1 MSVKNPTKRRNLGGQ
16 GSNRKPKRFSRLEED
31 EISSDSD
38 EERDVRDRNLDED
51 SGSDLEETAQE
62 KKIRLTKQYLEE
74 LKELRSQDADE
85 TEDVVGDKL
94 QEDILEKAGRL
105 QKQIA
110 DKCIVPQACD
120 MKVLRGHKLAI
131 TCVVV
136 SNDGKFIFSASK
148 DCCII
153 KWDATQYKKIKKV
166 VGGHRSDSKVT
177 HTAHILCLAISTDSE
192 FLVSG
197 SMDKMIH
204 VWKSETMEH
213 LHRFQGHRSAVSGL
227 AFRLNSHQ
235 LFSSS
240 YDRCVKVWDLDAMG
254 YVETLF
260 GHQDLVQACDSLS
273 RERCAT
279 AGGRDGSIRIWKI
292 AEESQLVY
300 HGHNGS
306 IDCLKLINEEHFV
319 SGADDGSVCLW
330 SVMKKKPLNTV
341 KNAHPNSNS
350 SVSPWITAV
359 TALINSDLVATGS
372 SNGFVK
378 IWKCGQKF
386 LTMDCLFEIPVVG
399 FVNSLQFSP
408 SGDKLYIGVGQEHK
422 LGRWWRLKE
431 ARNSI
436 VIVSLFEEK
445 M

>member
-1 MSVKNPTKRRNLGGQ
+1 MSVKNASKRKSFNVKF
-16 GSNRKPKRFSRLEED
+16 SNKKPKRFSRLEDD
-31 EISSDSD
+31 EISSDS
-38 EERDVRDRNLDED
+38 EEEKEENENLKED
-51 SGSDLEETAQE
+51 SESDLEETAQE

-74 LKELRSQDADE
+74 LKELQSQEDNEAADA
-85 TEDVVGDKL
+85 VGDKL

-105 QKQIA
+105 QKQVA
-110 DKCIVPQACD
+110 DKCIVPKVSD
-120 MKVLRGHKLAI
+120 MEVLRGHKLSV
-131 TCVVV
+131 TCIAV
-136 SNDGKFIFSASK
+136 SSDGKFLFSTSK
-148 DCCII
+148 DCSII
-153 KWDATQYKKIKKV
+153 KWDAVEFKKIKKV
-166 VGGHRSDSKVT
+166 SGGHRSDPKIT
-177 HTAHILCLAISTDSE
+177 HTAHILCLAISTDGE

-204 VWKSETMEH
+204 VWKAETMEH
-213 LHRFQGHRSAVSGL
+213 LHRFQGHRGAVSGV

-240 YDRCVKVWDLDAMG
+240 FDRCVKVWDLDAMG

-306 IDCLKLINEEHFV
+306 IDCLKLINEEYFI
-319 SGADDGSVCLW
+319 SGADDGSICLW
-330 SVMKKKPLNTV
+330 SVMKKKPTTCV
-341 KNAHPNSNS
+341 KNAHPDS
-350 SVSPWITAV
+350 SSKSPWITAV

-372 SNGFVK
+372 SNGAVK
-378 IWKCGQKF
+378 IWKCGPKF
-386 LTMDCLFEIPVVG
+386 LTIEHLFDIPVVG

-408 SGDKLYIGVGQEHK
+408 TGNKLFIGVGQEHR

-436 VIVSLFEEK
+436 IIVSLFEEK
-445 M
+445 A